1 MKNIFKIDNST
12 YILVLFGLLS
22 GYIKNI
28 FIIFV
33 IVLIHELGHVFFFY
47 MFNYD
52 IESIVIYPFGGV
64 SKVNKRIHERIYK
77 DVLVSIGGILFQ
89 IVLFL
94 LFCLLYRFDMVVKS
108 TFLMFCTYNISVIL
122 FNLIPMIPLDGS
134 KLLFSI
140 LTKYLPYKLSY
151 ILMIIVGVISLVL
164 FVIYNFILR
173 LNDVVI
179 YLFLFLNLMIV
190 MKEYRYFLNKFY
202 LERMLSDNYYDG
214 IVYDSCINDM
224 KLNKY
229 YYFKNGDKLINERD
243 YLVKNRFYNKSS

>member
-1 MKNIFKIDNST
+1 MKNIFRVDNST
-12 YILVLFGLLS
+12 YILMLLGLLS

-28 FIIFV
+28 FIILI

-47 MFNYD
+47 LFKYD

-89 IVLFL
+89 IIFSL
-94 LFCLLYRFDMVVKS
+94 LFCLLYKFDLIVKS
-108 TFLMFCTYNISVIL
+108 TYIMFCKYNISVIL

-140 LTKYLPYKLSY
+140 FTKYLPYKISY
-151 ILMIIVGVISLVL
+151 LLMIIVGIISLAL
-164 FVIYNFILR
+164 FIIYNFIFR
-173 LNDVVI
+173 LNDMVI
-179 YLFLFLNLMIV
+179 YLFLFVNLMIV

-202 LERMLSDNYYDG
+202 LERMLYDNYYDG
-214 IVYDSCINDM
+214 IVYNSDIANM

-229 YYFKNGDKLINERD
+229 YYFKNGNKLVNEKD